1 MVSPGGP
8 TRSRN
13 FNDLHLQTF
22 LLVRFE
28 PKSIFRTLTK
38 ASSLHSVFLM
48 RHDAIPATVAAK
60 ASPAGGIGP
69 NGPACFE
76 QGGRH
81 CWCIIGNPESL
92 AHEVD
97 IAGFDFQSEQRC

>member
-1 MVSPGGP
+1 MG
-8 TRSRN
+8 RSRTTA
-13 FNDLHLQTF
+13 FPLVMFVVARGREVPHKPEVYVVIPGDIF
-22 LLVRFE
+22 L
-28 PKSIFRTLTK
+28 P
-38 ASSLHSVFLM
+38 AWM
-48 RHDAIPATVAAK
+48 RHDTIPATVAAK